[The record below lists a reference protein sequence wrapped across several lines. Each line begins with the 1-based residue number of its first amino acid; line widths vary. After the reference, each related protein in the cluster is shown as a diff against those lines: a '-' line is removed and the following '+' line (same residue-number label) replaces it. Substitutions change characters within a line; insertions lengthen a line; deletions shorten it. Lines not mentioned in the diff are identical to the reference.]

1 MNGHVVMNETF
12 CTQGCPLLFLELY
25 VSPLL
30 CSVQELYV
38 NPLLRSLHQH
48 ILCFERK
55 ETVTEHSRKPT
66 PPATALLLGHH
77 GVLLRPTVWLSD
89 ESMYR
94 PGMHRNQEMRK
105 DIQTNIYASES
116 RKEKQTYTNKQ
127 FGAVGR
133 ENKACLRR

>member
-1 MNGHVVMNETF
+1 MKGHVVMNETF
-12 CTQGCPLLFLELY
+12 CNQGCPLLFLELY
-25 VSPLL
+25 VSPLF

-48 ILCFERK
+48 ILSSEWK

-66 PPATALLLGHH
+66 PPATALLS
-77 GVLLRPTVWLSD
+77 PTGWLSD

-133 ENKACLRR
+133 ENKAGLRR